1 MKKYVKSAT
10 NNGTK
15 RSTLGMYIRQYLKDN
30 YGYDIFDTWSYM
42 GRAFKRSSR
51 IAKLYYLGISY
62 EDISDAVEDALSSD
76 PAISR
81 LLEDPYYKVDIFDR
95 GIVEYSSKED
105 PTQGVLVQIAA
116 NPTIYIDKTTGKIV
130 ESQEM

>member
-1 MKKYVKSAT
+1 M
-10 NNGTK
+10 
-15 RSTLGMYIRQYLKDN
+15 DN
-30 YGYDIFDTWSYM
+30 YGYDSRNAWSYM
-42 GRAFKRSSR
+42 GRAFRNSSK

-81 LLEDPYYKVDIFDR
+81 LLEDPYYNVSTFDR

-105 PTQGVLVQIAA
+105 PTQCVLVQIAP